1 MCEAAAT
8 FCYPSLDLPHQR
20 LLHHWPAGKQ
30 QVFELSLSLHLQACT
45 VSSVYF
51 AVLGYSAAEVIRMLL
66 LLSFCCFEQSDR
78 LGKVPRRYTAIM
90 AVVLSTAVYVLN
102 YVYPTSVSP
111 VSLREPARST
121 TCTACDAKRGAALLY
136 MAVHAIISGAL
147 CFA

>member
-20 LLHHWPAGKQ
+20 LPHHWPA
-30 QVFELSLSLHLQACT
+30 ACT

-90 AVVLSTAVYVLN
+90 AVVLSTAIYVLN
-102 YVYPTSVSP
+102 YSVEQACLQ
-111 VSLREPARST
+111 SLRKPAGST
-121 TCTACDAKRGAALLY
+121 ACTALRREARRRTSIHGSASNDFWC
-136 MAVHAIISGAL
+136 SL